1 MNFMEEIIFLVTKSP
16 EGGFTAKG
24 LDVAIFTESETI
36 EELCMTANDAVRC
49 HFDDDKKR
57 IFHLHFY

>member
-24 LDVAIFTESETI
+24 LDVAIFTESGTI
-36 EELCMTANDAVRC
+36 EELSVMANDAVQC
-49 HFDDDKKR
+49 HFDDGKQR
-57 IFHLHFY
+57 TICLHS